1 MNATIIDHDYPYDP
15 AKHYEHLSSEFAKF
29 HRNPVNVAFHFL
41 TTPLGMIGF
50 FSLLR
55 SYTKSSSTSLFITA
69 LYLISLLPILPSGEF
84 IGTVFLCFTI
94 LQASRLVKLSFWKAV
109 ALVVIGYILQDLAHM
124 GTGEKTFQSTYSA
137 GGQVSCQS
145 YFNGVCL

>member
-1 MNATIIDHDYPYDP
+1 
-15 AKHYEHLSSEFAKF
+15 
-29 HRNPVNVAFHFL
+29 
-41 TTPLGMIGF
+41 
-50 FSLLR
+50 
-55 SYTKSSSTSLFITA
+55 
-69 LYLISLLPILPSGEF
+69 
-84 IGTVFLCFTI
+84 
-94 LQASRLVKLSFWKAV
+94 V